1 MQVLMVGALPKWRGD
16 GHLSSVESQL
26 PYVSVNLE
34 AHRQAFRGTQQQV
47 RGGSAI
53 RNHRCPHRS
62 TDDSRPHR
70 IPTGQFLSPVTI
82 HPDPCAPPR
91 NVTAGTAPSGGRRA
105 ARTATTR
112 WPKIAHRGPRAR
124 HPHAIRT
131 PTGTRHRSPAA
142 GEPDRD
148 RTAAGGSEPAAEAA
162 EFTWKNPDAVSS
174 RAGAGVL
181 VRVHGRALRGHPRR
195 RVHDMGNETVTA

>member
-53 RNHRCPHRS
+53 RNHRRPHRA
-62 TDDSRPHR
+62 TDDCRPHR

-112 WPKIAHRGPRAR
+112 WPKIAHRGP
-124 HPHAIRT
+124 PRT
-131 PTGTRHRSPAA
+131 PSAHRPERATGRRPRASPIETGLLRAVPNRPRSCGVHV
-142 GEPDRD
+142 GESRCCQL
-148 RTAAGGSEPAAEAA
+148 
-162 EFTWKNPDAVSS
+162 AV
-174 RAGAGVL
+174 
-181 VRVHGRALRGHPRR
+181 RR
-195 RVHDMGNETVTA
+195 RRTGQGARPGTARAPSAPGPRHGE